1 MTDTRTHYCSKSKP
15 KQVPVKYD
23 LDAKAYV
30 QTEQCEACG
39 SMFELYEGE
48 P

>member
-1 MTDTRTHYCSKSKP
+1 MTERTHYCADGKP

-23 LDAKAYV
+23 PDAKAFV

-39 SMFELYEGE
+39 SMFEVFVE
-48 P
+48 